1 MSNLDMQTTH
11 PMKNLTIRN
20 IPNDVLAAIEEER
33 SRAGNSMNWT
43 LVELL
48 RRGLGMSDPPRSQP
62 ARTERRAEPAPPAPP
77 AKQAPPPPA
86 PVVARPAPPA
96 PRPTPVAEKAVAT
109 PATPKAAP
117 APAPSVPPV
126 PVAAKPAPAP
136 APARPKRHSDDE
148 LSKDAL
154 LPVAIPQH
162 PVRTTDKPF
171 KSLGL
176 SEPILRIVKRLGFQ
190 HPTPIQAEVIPVALT
205 GRDLIGLAETG
216 SGKTAAFCLPLAER
230 LTHGQGVRALII
242 SPTREIALQTEAF
255 LNLFGQDHQLDTVC
269 LIGGVK
275 MGPQV
280 RGLGRKP
287 DIVVATP
294 GRLLDH
300 VERGTLR
307 LDRVTELVIDE
318 ADHMLDMGF
327 MPQVQRILDELP
339 RERHTMMF
347 SATMPPPIERLAE
360 RFLKDALRIN
370 ILPEGGAAEGIDH
383 RLYLVD
389 EDHKKDCLLALL
401 NQELGS
407 TLVFIRRKTDA
418 EWLCRVLEREGH
430 PVERIHSDLSQGQRV
445 EALRGFREGEHRILV
460 ATDIA
465 ARGIDI
471 PAIRHIINFEMPD
484 TVEDYIHRA
493 GRTARGSALGIV
505 SSIGT
510 WQDKPTVKEIEEALG
525 EEIPRC
531 TVPGVEPYVE
541 LKPRVSLGGGRRRAM
556 KVKRR

>member
-1 MSNLDMQTTH
+1 MT
-11 PMKNLTIRN
+11 NLTIRN
-20 IPNDVLAAIEEER
+20 IPDNILAGVEEEKVR
-33 SRAGNSMNWT
+33 SGRSMNRT
-43 LVELL
+43 LIELL
-48 RRGLGMSDPPRSQP
+48 RRGLGLEPEEEVRQEPV
-62 ARTERRAEPAPPAPP
+62 RT
-77 AKQAPPPPA
+77 
-86 PVVARPAPPA
+86 
-96 PRPTPVAEKAVAT
+96 
-109 PATPKAAP
+109 AP
-117 APAPSVPPV
+117 APAAPPAAAVAPPPV
-126 PVAAKPAPAP
+126 RERSPKPET
-136 APARPKRHSDDE
+136 RPEPLRS
-148 LSKDAL
+148 
-154 LPVAIPQH
+154 VAIPQH
-162 PVRTTDKPF
+162 PVQTTDKPF
-171 KSLGL
+171 ESLGL
-176 SEPILRIVKRLGFQ
+176 SAPILRIVRRLGFEY
-190 HPTPIQAEVIPVALT
+190 PTPIQAAVIPVALT
-205 GRDLIGLAETG
+205 GRDVIGLAETG

-230 LTHGQGVRALII
+230 LTHEGAGVRALII

-255 LNLFGQDHQLDTVC
+255 LNLFGEEHGLQTVC

-275 MGPQV
+275 MGPQI

-307 LDRVTELVIDE
+307 LDRVSALVIDE

-339 RERHTMMF
+339 RERQTMMF

-360 RFLKDALRIN
+360 RILIDPVRID

-389 EDHKKDCLLALL
+389 EDHKKQCLLTML

-418 EWLCRVLEREGH
+418 EWLCHVLEREGH

-465 ARGIDI
+465 ARGIDV
-471 PAIRHIINFEMPD
+471 PGIRHIINFDMPD

-493 GRTARGSALGIV
+493 GRTARGAARGIV
-505 SSIGT
+505 SSIAT
-510 WQDKPTVKEIEEALG
+510 WQNKPTIKEIEDALG
-525 EEIPRC
+525 EELPRC

-541 LKPRVSLGGGRRRAM
+541 LKPRVSLGGRRRTL